1 LVLGDMQPVVRL
13 VTTPLTME
21 VSSVTSKAALD
32 ATDDQWSA
40 TLGLSQ
46 DEQPEV
52 PPDGVSQGCCQHM
65 MRYTARGQHVA
76 ALLEDS

>member
-1 LVLGDMQPVVRL
+1 MPPVVRL

-21 VSSVTSKAALD
+21 VSSVTSKAASD
-32 ATDDQWSA
+32 ATDDQWSS

-52 PPDGVSQGCCQHM
+52 PPDGASQGCCQHM
-65 MRYTARGQHVA
+65 MHHAAWGQHVA
-76 ALLEDS
+76 ALLDDS